1 MAVAK
6 RTAPSTPPTLETL
19 LTAPAGFRLDA
30 TPVQRAICRVIDGR
44 PLGDLAADPDVVRAF
59 GGAGAIDAL
68 PLTRP
73 REVYLVAGIRGA
85 KSMIAA
91 AAAVLATQTVD
102 LSMLSAGDLVRVSV
116 VSLSIDTAKAVYN
129 HVLGNVTSSPLL
141 RSLLVDEP
149 TSDAIVLRHPTGR
162 PIEIKIVAGSK
173 AGGTLVA
180 RWNAA
185 VIFDEA
191 PRMAGDEAVVNFSD
205 ARAAVLGRL
214 LPGAQLLALG
224 SPWAPQGPIYD
235 TVMEGF
241 GSPSADRVVI
251 RAPAYVLNPV
261 WWTPERVENFRR
273 TNPELARTD
282 VDAEFGFSTGATFFV
297 DSDFEALFAEA
308 PDRIEPGD
316 LVSSAT
322 DLGFV
327 RNSATLCVLGERDGV
342 AFVADLLEQ
351 RPEPTRALIPSVV
364 CATFAAILEAVRC
377 TMSVADGHYRETLR
391 EHTDRVGVSLYDSCG
406 PGERFLALRAAIRA
420 GTLKCSPRLREAQR
434 LRQQLSMVRPKLAP
448 NGTLSVLLPEA
459 PDGSHCDLA
468 DVLARAVWGRQK
480 YGGTLLPREE
490 HVWAPGE
497 EELQRRIERQES
509 EDWWEQ

>member
-1 MAVAK
+1 M
-6 RTAPSTPPTLETL
+6 
-19 LTAPAGFRLDA
+19 
-30 TPVQRAICRVIDGR
+30 
-44 PLGDLAADPDVVRAF
+44 
-59 GGAGAIDAL
+59 
-68 PLTRP
+68 
-73 REVYLVAGIRGA
+73 
-85 KSMIAA
+85 
-91 AAAVLATQTVD
+91 
-102 LSMLSAGDLVRVSV
+102 
-116 VSLSIDTAKAVYN
+116 
-129 HVLGNVTSSPLL
+129 
-141 RSLLVDEP
+141 
-149 TSDAIVLRHPTGR
+149 
-162 PIEIKIVAGSK
+162 
-173 AGGTLVA
+173 
-180 RWNAA
+180 
-185 VIFDEA
+185 
-191 PRMAGDEAVVNFSD
+191 
-205 ARAAVLGRL
+205 
-214 LPGAQLLALG
+214 
-224 SPWAPQGPIYD
+224 
-235 TVMEGF
+235 
-241 GSPSADRVVI
+241 
-251 RAPAYVLNPV
+251 
-261 WWTPERVENFRR
+261 
-273 TNPELARTD
+273 
-282 VDAEFGFSTGATFFV
+282 
-297 DSDFEALFAEA
+297 
-308 PDRIEPGD
+308 
-316 LVSSAT
+316 
-322 DLGFV
+322 
-327 RNSATLCVLGERDGV
+327 